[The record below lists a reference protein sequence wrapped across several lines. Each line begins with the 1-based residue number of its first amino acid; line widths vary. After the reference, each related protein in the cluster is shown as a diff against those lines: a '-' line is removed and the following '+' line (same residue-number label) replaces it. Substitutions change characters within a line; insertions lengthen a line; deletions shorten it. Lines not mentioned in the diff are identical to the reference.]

1 MEVDVPTLVTK
12 LCALVAGGAK
22 SDVPVKELRKLAFS
36 ILLKV
41 DHRPATSPGTW
52 DVPVEDRV
60 LAKAFAM
67 QLQDRH
73 RDALQLRACI
83 TRLKKGHEHC
93 SQEVQAC
100 LEFLLHVADSGPP
113 SAKQQAHSLF
123 FELPPTAPGNEQVP
137 PCLVPGIPSLREYP
151 RQLFEHLDD
160 DLQAMDNQGNLVLP
174 GLCAAEPGCDL
185 NGNPLFSLHSQSWKP
200 APSDIPVRVPPL
212 TAFTRHRVLSKF
224 SKGPAKLEPLPAVR
238 RPSKQAQ
245 PDRLPLTQED
255 WQYVMCAGRRK
266 HFTWESVRCVTSTR
280 EHPFV
285 TEAAEGAAE
294 AVCQIR
300 LTSLASLIGAMPA
313 APVQPKSL
321 VRKALLLLVG
331 IPSDVFP
338 YDPVLHKFSIQDG
351 TRLKGISSEALA
363 ASLQCFLECGRDIR
377 FLEDVVSSNLSGNIK
392 PPLTWQA
399 FVGALRRF
407 LHCFHGCLV
416 PIAGRADTLTILQL
430 RHIVSRLCDHVRC
443 TTDICRSVVQVQ
455 GAPSQRTQSMLL
467 LRNLCQHAKSC
478 WGQEASSIVA
488 FLLQQ
493 SCQPYLRF
501 LEEWLYD
508 GRCNDPYGEFPIL
521 IHKQEVEMRDESFWE
536 KGFQY
541 AASEAPFLATFMP
554 NVFTSAKSAMLLKVC
569 KPELWKL
576 EMSPGNSLQLGQM
589 TGLVPRPNSRLLWS
603 KQLRPELR
611 LAFSNLQLDE
621 TRESSECYSR
631 AMESELTLTPL
642 PEICLGL
649 DPHVEIPKEWIKAQ
663 EERVDR
669 RSRLLYAIPRSPSS
683 NSRCQLSP
691 CNKRAVQP
699 APGIPPTT
707 AASVSHDDLLYSL
720 ITGTHMRVTGRS
732 TSRVAMET
740 EQPRNLGLF
749 CEAAGTYGRNRQRNI
764 FGHASDSQLHD
775 ILYPD
780 CASKVSSK
788 GNQSTAERN
797 VENMAVEVGIGT
809 PTGIT
814 SSPNLKPMM
823 LSGSRTDRGR
833 PELLLQEP
841 SASGM
846 SPDSPGM
853 YGHSFEDNSYE
864 CEGKGLN
871 QSCGDNPGLL
881 LPGPTCDEAHSAE
894 DGGGDASMLAA
905 DRESSIPTTA
915 NESFPAALKMTAAE
929 TAAGRSPAAL
939 GLRERLTAPGPE
951 RGSTLEPLASS
962 KLAFFMPDSTFGDWA
977 LDGGLCGLPL
987 EIAMKRSLLPP
998 LIAQMKLL
1006 NRVCVSYLV
1015 IELRLYDH
1023 LEALTNYFCFQ
1034 DGEFGQALCDAICHK
1049 LKSPMRSPAEFFN
1062 PRTLNWILSQALSS
1076 SLHGESAEAAN
1087 LNLDACS
1094 IPFVIPPGQ
1103 NIMNCLS
1110 MSYKVEWPLNVVITR
1125 ACLLRYNKIF
1135 RFLLSLRQALWALS
1149 DIWSRLK
1156 PSALPRKPDSSLELR
1171 QLQLMR
1177 HEMLHFVHMV
1187 QSYVG
1192 SQVMQASLAELRA
1205 ELNKEAQSVDDLRNA
1220 HFAFLKRLSQRL
1232 LLGRR
1237 AVPVRKL
1244 LHEALNTVLF
1254 FQAELAE
1261 YSWCIRDGVQLSH
1274 PSFAKFVAAHTKFQ
1288 KTVATLQTASR
1299 SLHISQYPTNCL
1311 KLSEVLDFSA
1321 FQWPEQGTR
1330 SLSIVGKEFSPD
1342 LF

>member
-12 LCALVAGGAK
+12 LCTLAAGGAK

-36 ILLKV
+36 ILLKL

-83 TRLKKGHEHC
+83 TQLKKGHEHC
-93 SQEVQAC
+93 SQEVRAC
-100 LEFLLHVADSGPP
+100 LEFLLHMADSGPP

-123 FELPPTAPGNEQVP
+123 FELHPTAPGNEQVP

-185 NGNPLFSLHSQSWKP
+185 NGNPLFSLHSQSLKP

-224 SKGPAKLEPLPAVR
+224 SKGPEKLEPLPAVK

-245 PDRLPLTQED
+245 PDRLPLTEED
-255 WQYVMCAGRRK
+255 WQYVMRAGRRK

-280 EHPFV
+280 EQPFV
-285 TEAAEGAAE
+285 TEAGEGAGE

-300 LTSLASLIGAMPA
+300 MTSLASLIGAMPA

-338 YDPVLHKFSIQDG
+338 YDPVLHRFSIQDG
-351 TRLKGISSEALA
+351 TRLKGTSSEALA

-416 PIAGRADTLTILQL
+416 PMAGRADTLTILQL
-430 RHIVSRLCDHVRC
+430 RHIVSRLCDHVRF
-443 TTDICRSVVQVQ
+443 TTDICRNVVQVQ

-467 LRNLCQHAKSC
+467 LHNLCQHAKSC

-569 KPELWKL
+569 KPE
-576 EMSPGNSLQLGQM
+576 
-589 TGLVPRPNSRLLWS
+589 SRLLWS

-683 NSRCQLSP
+683 NSRCLSSP
-691 CNKRAVQP
+691 CIKRAAQP
-699 APGIPPTT
+699 AHGIPPTT
-707 AASVSHDDLLYSL
+707 AASVSHDDLLYSV

-740 EQPRNLGLF
+740 EQPSNLGLF
-749 CEAAGTYGRNRQRNI
+749 CEAAGTYERNGQRNI

-780 CASKVSSK
+780 CAGKVSSK

-797 VENMAVEVGIGT
+797 VENMAAEVGIGT
-809 PTGIT
+809 PTRIT

-833 PELLLQEP
+833 PELLLEEP
-841 SASGM
+841 SASGV
-846 SPDSPGM
+846 SPDSPCLC
-853 YGHSFEDNSYE
+853 GHSFEDNSYE
-864 CEGKGLN
+864 SEGKGLN

-881 LPGPTCDEAHSAE
+881 LPEPTCDEAHSAE

-915 NESFPAALKMTAAE
+915 NESYPVALKMT
-929 TAAGRSPAAL
+929 
-939 GLRERLTAPGPE
+939 
-951 RGSTLEPLASS
+951 EPLASS

-977 LDGGLCGLPL
+977 LDGGLCSLPL

-1006 NRVCVSYLV
+1006 NRVCVSYFV

-1049 LKSPMRSPAEFFN
+1049 LKSPMHSPAEFFN

-1087 LNLDACS
+1087 LSLDACS

-1103 NIMNCLS
+1103 NVVNCLS
-1110 MSYKVEWPLNVVITR
+1110 MSYKVEWPLNVVITQ

-1135 RFLLSLRQALWALS
+1135 RFLLSLRRALWALS

-1261 YSWCIRDGVQLSH
+1261 YSWCIQDGVQLSH

-1288 KTVATLQTASR
+1288 KTVATLQTAWLSDAMGAP
-1299 SLHISQYPTNCL
+1299 SIKEPSHVAVPDELSQALRGARLQCIP
-1311 KLSEVLDFSA
+1311 VA
-1321 FQWPEQGTR
+1321 
-1330 SLSIVGKEFSPD
+1330 
-1342 LF
+1342 